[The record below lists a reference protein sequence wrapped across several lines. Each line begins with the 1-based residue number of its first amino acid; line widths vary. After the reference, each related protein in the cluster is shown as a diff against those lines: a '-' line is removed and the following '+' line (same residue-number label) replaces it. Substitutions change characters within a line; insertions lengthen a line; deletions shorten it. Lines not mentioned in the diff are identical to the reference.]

1 VTSPRIPAD
10 AGWFITI
17 EGPDGSG
24 KTSQAVRVRDRAL
37 AAGIEVVLSREP
49 GGTRAG
55 EAIREI
61 LLTPAGGGVQHDT
74 RTDALLFSAAR
85 AQHVVEVIRP
95 ALARGALVIST
106 RFSDSTLAYQGY
118 GGGLPIDQLQALQA
132 FATGG
137 LVPDLTLL
145 LDLPADMGL
154 LRKAGDEVT
163 RFESEFDL
171 AFHHRVRDGFLAL
184 ATAEPQRFVVI
195 DATADEGS
203 VTDALLAAVSTLQ
216 GLEGLGGTAD

>member
-61 LLTPAGGGVQHDT
+61 LLTPAGGAVQHDV

-154 LRKAGDEVT
+154 LRKVGDEVT

-184 ATAEPQRFVVI
+184 AAGEPQRFVVI
-195 DATADEGS
+195 NATADEGS
-203 VTDALLAAVSTLQ
+203 VTDALLAAVSTLP
-216 GLEGLGGTAD
+216 GLEGLDDTAG